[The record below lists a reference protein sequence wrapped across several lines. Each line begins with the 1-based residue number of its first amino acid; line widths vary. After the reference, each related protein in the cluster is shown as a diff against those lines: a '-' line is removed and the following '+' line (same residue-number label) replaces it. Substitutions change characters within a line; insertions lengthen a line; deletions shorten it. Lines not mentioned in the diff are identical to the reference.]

1 MPGRFSVRFFAVR
14 RLPAVGIPVLKR
26 AGPMVS
32 PVFFVCAGGAPGPV
46 RCDDVASPPL
56 FFCRPVLPPRPAAPS
71 CRPVLPLRPAAPSC
85 RSVLPLRPAAPSCRP
100 VLPPCS
106 APRPAALSCCPS
118 YCPVLPSRPAAPP
131 SGFGRIRPDGAC
143 RFLALPSVRGK
154 SACGETPFLHDLTR
168 AATKNDPVEGRF
180 HRVASPLSRRYRR
193 IRRPA
198 PPRARP
204 VRGLRRAPSCI
215 PSRSALSL

>member
-1 MPGRFSVRFFAVR
+1 MPGCFSVRFFAVR

-32 PVFFVCAGGAPGPV
+32 PVFLFVRAAPPDLSAAMT
-46 RCDDVASPPL
+46 RLCPPPL
-56 FFCRPVLPPRPAAPS
+56 FLLP
-71 CRPVLPLRPAAPSC
+71 RPAAPSC
-85 RSVLPLRPAAPSCRP
+85 RSVLPLRPAAPSCRSVLPSRPADPSCRP

-118 YCPVLPSRPAAPP
+118 YCPVLPPRPAAPP

-143 RFLALPSVRGK
+143 HFLPLPSVWGK

-168 AATKNDPVEGRF
+168 AATKKRPRRGSF
-180 HRVASPLSRRYRR
+180 SSCRVSGQPQ
-193 IRRPA
+193 I
-198 PPRARP
+198 
-204 VRGLRRAPSCI
+204 
-215 PSRSALSL
+215 